1 MASPT
6 VPNKQNHVKG
16 KEMRDDI
23 YDPVFVADLFD
34 RCSANYR
41 RWSAVSSFGFI
52 WLWRR
57 DCVGLLPGVAKN
69 PVIVDLMAGTGE
81 VWPHLLKRF
90 PHAKKI
96 TAVDISHRM
105 HLDAVARLH
114 TDRSDRIT
122 HLEAD
127 ALTAD
132 LPSGHADL
140 LVSTFGLK
148 TFNPAQQQTIA
159 GQIGRILKPG
169 GHFALIEASDP
180 QGWAL
185 RPFYRLYLDRVL
197 PLVERLFLKGAQD
210 FSMIGTYT
218 RNFKDCSVMAD
229 ALRATGLEVAMRK
242 HVFGCATSVAGRKP
256 IAAAAAKA

>member
-1 MASPT
+1 MA
-6 VPNKQNHVKG
+6 
-16 KEMRDDI
+16 DDI
-23 YDPVFVADLFD
+23 YDPAFVANLFD

-57 DCVGLLPGVAKN
+57 ACVGLLPRTSGAK

-81 VWPHLLKRF
+81 IWPHLLKRF
-90 PHAKKI
+90 PQTQTI

-105 HLDAVARLH
+105 HLDALERLH
-114 TDRSDRIT
+114 ADRSDQIT
-122 HLEAD
+122 HIEAD
-127 ALTAD
+127 ALTTD
-132 LPSGHADL
+132 LPSDHADM

-148 TFNPAQQQTIA
+148 TFNPAQQAILARQIA
-159 GQIGRILKPG
+159 RILKPG

-180 QGWAL
+180 QGWVL
-185 RPFYRLYLDRVL
+185 RPLYRLYLDRIL

-229 ALRATGLEVAMRK
+229 ALEAAGLEVTLRK
-242 HVFGCATSVAGRKP
+242 HFFGCATSVAGSKP
-256 IAAAAAKA
+256 IAGAAASD